1 MLGLDEISPDKHGDK
16 LSLGAA
22 DMKEN
27 RPMSA
32 RGSAKSRRSKFS
44 SRRSVSHSQL
54 LGNVGLKN
62 KSNNSG
68 KSKASKAS
76 NRSSKSKKSKS
87 SRIRKPY

>member
-1 MLGLDEISPDKHGDK
+1 MLGLDEGSPDKHGDR

-22 DMKEN
+22 EKKEN
-27 RPMSA
+27 RTLSA

-44 SRRSVSHSQL
+44 SKRSVSHSQL

-62 KSNNSG
+62 KSNNSA
-68 KSKASKAS
+68 KSKAS

-87 SRIRKPY
+87 SRVRKPY